1 MTWQSQIGYQN
12 IQTLRGLSDVINL
25 LKPAVL
31 SPTHLALGYG
41 LPAIWTLVTL
51 TVEMTG
57 PRCADYKP
65 RFGERSAPGLQYIY
79 CLSLLLFQNLFLLWK
94 EGQIYLVLSSNSR
107 DADSKFQVFQLL
119 HWKNMEVQYKILY
132 FL

>member
-12 IQTLRGLSDVINL
+12 IQTLRGLSDVNNL

-65 RFGERSAPGLQYIY
+65 RFGERSAPGLQYI
-79 CLSLLLFQNLFLLWK
+79 LSLTAAISEFVSSMERRTDLFGF
-94 EGQIYLVLSSNSR
+94 I
-107 DADSKFQVFQLL
+107 FQFS
-119 HWKNMEVQYKILY
+119 
-132 FL
+132 